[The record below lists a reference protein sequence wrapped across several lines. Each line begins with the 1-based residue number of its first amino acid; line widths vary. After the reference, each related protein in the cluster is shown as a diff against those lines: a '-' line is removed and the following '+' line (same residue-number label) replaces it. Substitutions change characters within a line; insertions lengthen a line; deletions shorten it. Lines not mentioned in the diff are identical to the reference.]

1 MAENIYTCIGCGEK
15 LSNDVLVCTK
25 CGRKTLAGKKAD
37 FDKKW
42 NTPEAKTRLKKEL
55 EKEKLINES
64 NQEFMGMI
72 VLSVIFLIVIIG
84 GCVAIFKDVSE
95 ERPKSAEDIKIEK
108 LRFCEDVIKSNLK
121 DPSSFRRINSR
132 DRQIATGYIRYSATN
147 SFGARVQEVFECFD
161 P

>member
-1 MAENIYTCIGCGEK
+1 MADNLYTCIGCGEK
-15 LSNDVLVCTK
+15 LSNEVLVCSK

-42 NTPEAKTRLKKEL
+42 NTPEAKAKVKQ
-55 EKEKLINES
+55 ES

-72 VLSVIFLIVIIG
+72 VVSVISLTVIIG
-84 GCVAIFKDVSE
+84 GCVAFIKDASK

-121 DPSSFRRINSR
+121 DPSSYRRI
-132 DRQIATGYIRYSATN
+132 T
-147 SFGARVQEVFECFD
+147 
-161 P
+161 

>member
-1 MAENIYTCIGCGEK
+1 MADNLYTCIGCGEK
-15 LSNDVLVCTK
+15 LSNEVLVCSK

-42 NTPEAKTRLKKEL
+42 NTPEAKAKVKQ
-55 EKEKLINES
+55 ES

-72 VLSVIFLIVIIG
+72 VVSVISLTVIIG
-84 GCVAIFKDVSE
+84 GCVAFIKDASK

-121 DPSSFRRINSR
+121 DPSSYRRINSR

-147 SFGARVQEVFECFD
+147 SFGARVQEVYKCFD
-161 P
+161 S

>member
-1 MAENIYTCIGCGEK
+1 MVDNLYTCIGCGEK
-15 LSNDVLVCTK
+15 LSNDVLVCTI

-42 NTPEAKTRLKKEL
+42 NTPEAKAKVKQ
-55 EKEKLINES
+55 ES

-72 VLSVIFLIVIIG
+72 VFSVISLTVIIG
-84 GCVAIFKDVSE
+84 GCVAFIKDASK
-95 ERPKSAEDIKIEK
+95 ERSKSAEDIKIEK

-121 DPSSFRRINSR
+121 DPSSYRRINSR
-132 DRQIATGYIRYSATN
+132 DRQMATGYIRYSATN

>member
-1 MAENIYTCIGCGEK
+1 MADNLYTCIGCGEK
-15 LSNDVLVCTK
+15 LSNEVLVCSK

-42 NTPEAKTRLKKEL
+42 NTPEAKAKVKQ
-55 EKEKLINES
+55 ES

-72 VLSVIFLIVIIG
+72 VVSVISLTVIIG
-84 GCVAIFKDVSE
+84 GCVAFIKDASK

-121 DPSSFRRINSR
+121 DPSSYRRINSR

-161 P
+161 Q

>member
-1 MAENIYTCIGCGEK
+1 MADNLYTCIGCGEK
-15 LSNDVLVCTK
+15 LSNEVLVCSK
-25 CGRKTLAGKKAD
+25 CGRKTLAGKKPD

-42 NTPEAKTRLKKEL
+42 NNPEAKAKVKQEW
-55 EKEKLINES
+55 

-72 VLSVIFLIVIIG
+72 VVSVISLTVIIG
-84 GCVAIFKDVSE
+84 GCVAFIKDASK

-121 DPSSFRRINSR
+121 DPSSYRRINSR

>member
-1 MAENIYTCIGCGEK
+1 MVDNLYTCIGCGEK
-15 LSNDVLVCTK
+15 LSNDVLVCTI

-42 NTPEAKTRLKKEL
+42 NTPEAKAKVKQ
-55 EKEKLINES
+55 ES

-72 VLSVIFLIVIIG
+72 VFSVISLTVIIG
-84 GCVAIFKDVSE
+84 GCVAFIKDASK

-121 DPSSFRRINSR
+121 DPSSYRRINSR
-132 DRQIATGYIRYSATN
+132 DRQMATGYIRYSATN

>member
-1 MAENIYTCIGCGEK
+1 MADNLYTCIGCGEK
-15 LSNDVLVCTK
+15 LSNEVLVCSK

-42 NTPEAKTRLKKEL
+42 NTPEAKAKVKQ
-55 EKEKLINES
+55 ES

-72 VLSVIFLIVIIG
+72 VVSVISLTVIIG
-84 GCVAIFKDVSE
+84 GCVAFIKDASK

-121 DPSSFRRINSR
+121 DPSSYRRINSR